1 MIEAVKIPEIS
12 ENVES
17 GTVVSVLVKVGDMI
31 DIDDVLIEFETEK
44 ALVDIPSTVKG
55 KITEML
61 AKEGDEMRVGDVIAR
76 VDSETDSTDED
87 TTEPEFAAAET
98 EEGPEEEAAGNKA
111 VEEESKE
118 APEEKPEKEPEVE
131 PEKKRE
137 KQPVEDEEEEDREK
151 APEKAAARSEPKVTE
166 RKAADRPAE
175 GGPAPASPS
184 VRRFAREL
192 GVDIYDVQASGPGG
206 RITEADVKTY
216 VKQSERPDKKATA
229 GYADVGA
236 GVEPKLPDFSRWG
249 EIETT
254 ELDAVRR
261 ITAANMSIAWHTV
274 PQVTQFD
281 EADITGLQEFVK
293 TNAEKVARKG
303 GKLTVTAVLVKVC
316 AAALKK
322 FEHFN
327 ASIDP
332 ANQRLIL
339 KKYVHIGIA
348 ADTPRGL
355 LVPVVRDADR
365 KSIGRL
371 AAEITDLAERA
382 RNKKLKPDEME
393 GGTFTVSNQGGIGGV
408 AFTPIVF
415 WPQAAILGVSRA
427 SIIPRYIDG
436 EFQPRRILPLS
447 LSFDHRIIDGADA
460 ARFLR
465 WVCESLEH
473 PFTMLL
479 D

>member
-1 MIEAVKIPEIS
+1 MIEEVKIPEIS

-17 GTVVSVLVKVGDMI
+17 GTVVSVLVKVGDLI

-44 ALVDIPSTVKG
+44 ALVDIPSTAKG
-55 KITEML
+55 KITEL
-61 AKEGDEMRVGDVIAR
+61 PAKEGDEMRVGDVIVR
-76 VDSETDSTDED
+76 VDTEAESTDED
-87 TTEPEFAAAET
+87 TTEPESAAAET
-98 EEGPEEEAAGNKA
+98 EEAPEEEAA
-111 VEEESKE
+111 EEEAVAEQPKE
-118 APEEKPEKEPEVE
+118 VPEEKPVKEPV
-131 PEKKRE
+131 
-137 KQPVEDEEEEDREK
+137 EEDKEADRKK
-151 APEKAAARSEPKVTE
+151 APQKAADKPEPKVTE
-166 RKAADRPAE
+166 RKTAHRPAE
-175 GGPAPASPS
+175 GGQAPASPS

-192 GVDIYDVQASGPGG
+192 GVDIYQVQASGPEG
-206 RITEADVKTY
+206 RITEADVKAY
-216 VKQSERPDKKATA
+216 IKQSERPEKKAA
-229 GYADVGA
+229 AAYADVGA
-236 GVEPKLPDFSRWG
+236 FAEPELPDFSRWG
-249 EIETT
+249 EIETA

-261 ITAANMSIAWHTV
+261 ITAANMATAWHTV

-281 EADITGLQEFVK
+281 QADITGLQEFIK
-293 TNAEKVARKG
+293 KNAERVTQEG

-322 FEHFN
+322 FERFN

-365 KSIGRL
+365 KSISRL

-427 SIIPRYIDG
+427 SIMPRYIGG
-436 EFQPRRILPLS
+436 EFQPRRMLPLS